1 MQFLSALPISR
12 KLPAIIVALCI
23 AASLSIA
30 VVGYQDFSRN
40 IRSET
45 EKSFELITQ
54 SRAEAISVWFERLG
68 SDVAALGRDPTVV
81 AAASGFSS
89 SYRVMTD
96 GPALQEAYITNNPN
110 PKGARD
116 LLDQPPEA
124 IPYHFQHARFHPH
137 FRQIMQTAGYYDF
150 FIFNLEGD
158 LMYTVAKEPDFAT
171 NFVSGPH
178 ADSGLG
184 QAYLRARDGLSGQ
197 IYFADFAPYDP
208 SDGAAAS
215 FLATPIVDE
224 KGDTTGVVA
233 IQLPATQIAAVV
245 NNPLGLGETGEL
257 YVVGPDG
264 RTRSAARFEGGYAL
278 LEDLS
283 ELEQVR
289 MSLRADGADLMAG
302 ANLSGTPIFAM
313 GVPLQVFDKQWGVV
327 GEIAQAEVN
336 APVILV
342 RNKMIAVTALVAAIS
357 IAIGWWTARAF
368 VLPLGRLG
376 EAMRK
381 VSEKHYDITL
391 DEQGRRD
398 EIGTLANALLAFRNK
413 LRDSDAAQEARKAE
427 QEEQK
432 RIVERLSLALGQLSR
447 GDLTHKITTPFAGD
461 YDQLRQDFNETVD
474 KLNAT
479 LGALRE
485 RASEIRRRADDMS
498 GAADDL
504 SRRTESQAATLEQTA
519 AALDEMTAS
528 VRSAASGAKEVAG
541 VVTDARQD
549 ADESRPVVESAV
561 QAMHAIAG
569 SSDEISKI
577 IGVIDDI
584 AFQTNLL
591 ALNAGVEAA
600 RAGEAGR
607 GFAVVASEVRALAQ
621 RSSDAAKQIKQL
633 IGQSAHQVQ
642 DGVDLVGQAGGVLTK
657 IAAHISHISDLIAD
671 IASGAEEQSIGLGEI
686 NIGVTQLDKVTQQ
699 NAAMVEEATA
709 NSHALKG
716 DSGELADLVDRF
728 KLGNAGGNELAAFA
742 ADAKSE
748 DFSPVA
754 LQLGVEDRV
763 KPLARPVV
771 SGQAATA
778 AKADFWEDF

>member
-23 AASLSIA
+23 AASFSIA

-45 EKSFELITQ
+45 EKSFEVITQ
-54 SRAEAISVWFERLG
+54 SRAEAISIWFQRLG
-68 SDVAALGRDPTVV
+68 TDVAALGRDPTVV
-81 AAASGFSS
+81 AATSGFTS
-89 SYRVMTD
+89 SYNVMID
-96 GPALQEAYITNNPN
+96 GPGLQDAYITNNPN
-110 PKGARD
+110 PEGARD

-124 IPYHFQHARFHPH
+124 IPYHFQHGRFHPH
-137 FRQIMQTAGYYDF
+137 FRQTKQTTGFYDF

-158 LMYTVAKEPDFAT
+158 MMYSVAKESDFAT

-178 ADSGLG
+178 ADSGLA
-184 QAYLRARDGLSGQ
+184 QAFQRARDGLPGQ
-197 IYFADFAPYDP
+197 VYFADFAPYAP
-208 SDGAAAS
+208 SNGAAAS
-215 FLATPIVDE
+215 FLATQVVNE
-224 KGDTTGVVA
+224 TGVTTGVVA
-233 IQLPATQIAAVV
+233 IQLPATQIAAIV
-245 NNPLGLGETGEL
+245 NDPLGLGETGEL

-264 RTRSAARFEGGYAL
+264 RTRSASRFEGGYDV
-278 LEDLS
+278 LEDVS
-283 ELEQVR
+283 GLEQVR

-302 ANLSGTPIFAM
+302 RNEAGTPIFAM
-313 GVPLQVFDKQWGVV
+313 GVPMRVFDKQWGVV

-357 IAIGWWTARAF
+357 IAIGWGTARAF

-376 EAMRK
+376 DAMRK

-391 DEQGRRD
+391 DEQDRRD
-398 EIGTLANALLAFRNK
+398 EIGTLANALLSFRNK
-413 LRDSDAAQEARKAE
+413 LRESDAAQEARKAE

-432 RIVERLSLALGQLSR
+432 RIVERLSLALGHLSS

-461 YDQLRQDFNETVD
+461 YDQLRKDFNETVD
-474 KLNAT
+474 RLNAT

-485 RASEIRRRADDMS
+485 RAGEIRRRADDMS

-504 SRRTESQAATLEQTA
+504 SRRTESQAATLKQTA

-541 VVTDARQD
+541 VVTDARKD

-561 QAMHAIAG
+561 QAMHAIAA

-621 RSSDAAKQIKQL
+621 RSSDAAKQIKRL

-642 DGVDLVGQAGGVLTK
+642 DGVDLVGKAGGVLTK

-716 DSGELADLVDRF
+716 DSGDLAELVDRF
-728 KLGNAGGNELAAFA
+728 KLGSAGMRELADFA
-742 ADAKSE
+742 ADTRSE
-748 DFSPVA
+748 EFRPVA
-754 LQLGVEDRV
+754 LRLGEAERV
-763 KPLARPVV
+763 TPAPRAAAA
-771 SGQAATA
+771 GQAATA
-778 AKADFWEDF
+778 VKADFWEDF